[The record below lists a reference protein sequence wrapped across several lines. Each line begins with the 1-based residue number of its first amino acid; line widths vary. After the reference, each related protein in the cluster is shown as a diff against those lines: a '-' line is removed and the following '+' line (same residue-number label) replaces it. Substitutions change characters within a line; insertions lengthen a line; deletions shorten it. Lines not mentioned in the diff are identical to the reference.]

1 MPEMTYKKAG
11 VDIDRENLAIKALV
25 AQLKE
30 TLSFRKGKIGES
42 LVDIGH
48 FGTLI
53 SISEDKALA
62 LGADGVGSKIMV
74 AEMINKFDTIGID
87 LIAMNANDIICLG
100 AEPLCLLDYIAAC
113 EPDPEI
119 LKEIGRGLKE
129 GARQAGI
136 SIPGGELAS
145 LPDMVKGFDLAGV
158 IVGIVDRDKIITGE
172 GIMPGD
178 AVIGLASSGIHS
190 NGLTLARKVLLEN
203 FDINQRVFGNRT
215 VGEELL
221 SPTRIYVK
229 EVLGIIKNV
238 EVKGLTNITG
248 GGLGNLCRITDR
260 YGFYIDH
267 LPKPQ
272 KVFTLIKELGGVSEE
287 EMYRTFNMGIGFCII
302 VDEKDCEKTIEICRE
317 YDTPAFRIGKVI
329 DGRGVNVMGR
339 FTSMY

>member
-11 VDIDRENLAIKALV
+11 VDIDRENLAIKELV
-25 AQLKE
+25 TQLKK

-48 FGTLI
+48 FGTLV

-100 AEPLCLLDYIAAC
+100 AEPLCLLDYLAAS

-119 LKEIGRGLKE
+119 TKEIGKGLRE

-158 IVGIVDRDKIITGE
+158 IIGIVDKDEIITGE
-172 GIMPGD
+172 KIMPGD
-178 AVIGLASSGIHS
+178 AIIGLASSGIHS
-190 NGLTLARKVLLEN
+190 NGLTLARKVLLKN
-203 FDINQRVFGNRT
+203 FDMNEKIWASKT

-221 SPTRIYVK
+221 LPTKIYVK
-229 EVLGIIKNV
+229 EVLSIIKNV
-238 EVKGLTNITG
+238 EVKGLTNVTG
-248 GGLGNLCRITDR
+248 GGLGNLCRITKK
-260 YGFYIDH
+260 YGFNIDY

-272 KVFTLIKELGGVSEE
+272 KIFTLIKELGGVSEE
-287 EMYRTFNMGIGFCII
+287 EMYRTFNMGVGFCII
-302 VDEKDCEKTIEICRE
+302 VDEKDVGKTIEICKK
-317 YDTPAFRIGKVI
+317 YNTKAFEIGKVVNK
-329 DGRGVNVMGR
+329 RGVNMRGK
-339 FTSMY
+339 FTLTY